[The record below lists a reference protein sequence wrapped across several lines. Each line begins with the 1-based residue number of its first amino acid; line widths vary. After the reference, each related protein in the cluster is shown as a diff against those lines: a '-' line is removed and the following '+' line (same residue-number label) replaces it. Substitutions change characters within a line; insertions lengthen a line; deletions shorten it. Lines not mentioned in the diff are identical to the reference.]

1 MKVSAIV
8 GGLVVAA
15 AGLCGTSAL
24 AQYPSDPYDSTGY
37 PANPPQYAPYNNDQY
52 QAPQPHYGSNT
63 QSYQDYQN
71 SLSAYDAARD
81 AAAQQSQT
89 YNQDRADY
97 QASRRAYRH
106 RLSEYYRARAEY
118 DAEYGAGAYE
128 AYYGPPPRS
137 PY

>member
-1 MKVSAIV
+1 
-8 GGLVVAA
+8 
-15 AGLCGTSAL
+15 L

-37 PANPPQYAPYNNDQY
+37 PANPRQDAPSYTDQY
-52 QAPQPHYGSNT
+52 QAAPPAYNSNV

-71 SLSAYDAARD
+71 SLSAYDAARNT
-81 AAAQQSQT
+81 AAQQSQA

-128 AYYGPPPRS
+128 AYYGPPPPA